1 VRSLCDACIG
11 LNGRVA
17 DRGAYADAGV
27 DASEAHGAL
36 SGLVRI
42 LSEIDTG
49 KPSRSVLKSGHYAA
63 VLRMDDRT
71 GLAFCTDGVGSKVIV
86 AEQAG
91 RYDTVGIDCIAM
103 NVNDVICVGAEP
115 IALVDYIA
123 VEEARP
129 DMLRDIAVGLRT
141 GAEQAGIEIPG
152 GELAQLPELIKGHP
166 SPNGFDLCAS
176 CIGVVPLDRIVT
188 GAAIQPGNAIIGIP
202 SSGVHSNGLTLA
214 RSVLSDLK
222 EAPPELGGR
231 SVADEL
237 LEPTVIYVRAVL
249 ELLASD
255 VDVRGLAHI
264 TGDGLLNLTRLHAPV
279 GYRIDAP
286 LPVPPVF
293 TLIAQRGGVDEAEL
307 WEVFNMG
314 CGFCVVVPEAQA
326 DAAVAL
332 LAGHHAGCRVIGTV
346 TDQDGLVEIPQA
358 GLTGRKDEGFR
369 PV

>member
-1 VRSLCDACIG
+1 M
-11 LNGRVA
+11 A
-17 DRGAYADAGV
+17 DRGAYAEAGV

-36 SGLVRI
+36 SGLVQV
-42 LSEIDTG
+42 LSQIDTG
-49 KPSRSVLKSGHYAA
+49 KPSRSALASGHYAA
-63 VLRMDDRT
+63 VLRLDERT

-91 RYDTVGIDCIAM
+91 RFDTVGIDCIAM

-123 VEEARP
+123 VEEAQA
-129 DMLRDIAVGLRT
+129 DMLRDIAVGLRK
-141 GAEQAGIEIPG
+141 GAEQAGVEIPG
-152 GELAQLPELIKGHP
+152 GELAQLPELIRGHP

-176 CIGVVPLDRIVT
+176 CIGVVQLDRMIT
-188 GAAIQPGNAIIGIP
+188 GAAIEPGDALIGIP

-214 RSVLSDLK
+214 RNVLTDLK

-231 SVADEL
+231 TIADEL
-237 LEPTVIYVRAVL
+237 LEPTVIYVRAIL
-249 ELLASD
+249 DLIASD

-264 TGDGLLNLTRLHAPV
+264 TGDGFLNLTRLHAPV

-293 TLIAQRGGVDEAEL
+293 SLIAERGPVDGAEL

-314 CGFCVVVPEAQA
+314 CGFCVVVPEAHA
-326 DAAVAL
+326 DAAVEL
-332 LAGHHAGCRVIGTV
+332 LARHHAGTSVIGAI
-346 TDQDGLVEIPQA
+346 TDRQGLVELPQA
-358 GLTGRKDEGFR
+358 GLAGRKDQGFSA
-369 PV
+369 V